1 MSGLRQEAKILR
13 ETLEGWEVVEEEGE
27 VEEMERGSEE
37 VREERPDMSEG
48 EGDPNPADPKLE
60 SKETSEPE
68 EWEKVREEREWEMG
82 EVVDNPVLEW
92 QCFNILNALSRHQRQ
107 NI

>member
-1 MSGLRQEAKILR
+1 MR
-13 ETLEGWEVVEEEGE
+13 ETLDGCEEDEEGE
-27 VEEMERGSEE
+27 VEERESGSEE
-37 VREERPDMSEG
+37 VREERPDISEG

-68 EWEKVREEREWEMG
+68 EDWEKVREEREWEMG
-82 EVVDNPVLEW
+82 EVVDNPVRDW
-92 QCFNILNALSRHQRQ
+92 QCFNIFNTPSRHQRR